1 MEFTQVNM
9 PKCLLLP
16 EVFPVFNFIQLQR
29 FNSFF
34 FDRLSFPCPPT
45 QNISSFPDNLLA
57 VEEKTA
63 LSPSGLH

>member
-16 EVFPVFNFIQLQR
+16 EVFPVFNFIQLQS

-34 FDRLSFPCPPT
+34 LMDCHS
-45 QNISSFPDNLLA
+45 LA
-57 VEEKTA
+57 HPLKIFQVSLTIC
-63 LSPSGLH
+63 